1 MATTVSRVRCR
12 ITVTVRIE
20 FRNNT
25 GRLNAAQFQ
34 QLVNG
39 WEQSI
44 EALWNGSTG
53 SQRYRCCTVTF
64 DVVTK
69 IGQGTDGYHQV
80 TVVAGPQTSVAG
92 LGPGSTNGR
101 WDDQDTGAV
110 AAHETGHLLCL
121 PDEYD
126 YNGPGGAYRNL
137 NPQPAGQPQSIMA
150 QTWGNA
156 AALQEHI
163 DAVMACT
170 GATCPWYCCILRW
183 LDWLVLRRAV
193 RLLRP
198 LFDRLSLPRR
208 LLGRVRSEREGTM
221 IAERRD
227 RPSMKHHSIDSLLDE
242 VRSGDP
248 DRLTAAYDELLDR
261 GEDAVPPLREA
272 LDDESPLVRWAAAG
286 ALGAVGSDEV
296 TQSLE
301 ARLDDPNASVRV
313 VAAQSLARLGDSSGV
328 PTLIRTLERDDV
340 MIGHPPE
347 LTSDYAVQVLRSVSG
362 EQFGFDS
369 SAPAYERARAVERW
383 QEWWEEQGEEFTPR

>member
-1 MATTVSRVRCR
+1 MATTVSRVGCR

-64 DVVTK
+64 NVVTK
-69 IGQGTDGYHQV
+69 IGQGTNGYHQV
-80 TVVAGPQTSVAG
+80 NVVAGPQTSVAG

-163 DAVMACT
+163 DAVMECT
-170 GATCPWYCCILRW
+170 DATCPWYCCIFRW
-183 LDWLVLRRAV
+183 IDWLVLRRV
-193 RLLRP
+193 LRIFRP

-208 LLGRVRSEREGTM
+208 LSNRLTSEREGT
-221 IAERRD
+221 IADRRD

-261 GEDAVPPLREA
+261 GDDAVPSLREA

-286 ALGAVGSDEV
+286 ALGGVGSDEV
-296 TQSLE
+296 TQSLQE
-301 ARLDDPNASVRV
+301 RLDDPNASVRV
-313 VAAQSLARLGDSSGV
+313 VAAQSLARLGDSAGV
-328 PTLIRTLERDDV
+328 PALIRALEQDDV

-362 EQFGFDS
+362 ERFGFDS

-383 QEWWEEQGEEFTPR
+383 EEWWDEQGEEFTPR